1 MLRSRLQ
8 ARFLFGML
16 TAILAMSTM
25 ASANAQ
31 SRSLEFKVV
40 ALAEENSIHRPF
52 VDAAKTWLAKE
63 AAADNFSIDYLHNT
77 AKIDEAFLSGYHLFL
92 QLDYPPYMW
101 TAKAATA
108 FQNYVEKGKGHGP
121 VFEFL
126 VPDVQ
131 TAKRRL
137 VAAGCTIQE
146 ENASIPRSYIRDP
159 YGVVFNISQARHEK

>member
-1 MLRSRLQ
+1 MGNGFRSSRDVIIRTDSWAEAMKFYGTVLGLPVVHQSETLAGFETGSFRL
-8 ARFLFGML
+8 
-16 TAILAMSTM
+16 
-25 ASANAQ
+25 
-31 SRSLEFKVV
+31 
-40 ALAEENSIHRPF
+40 
-52 VDAAKTWLAKE
+52 
-63 AAADNFSIDYLHNT
+63 
-77 AKIDEAFLSGYHLFL
+77 
-92 QLDYPPYMW
+92 
-101 TAKAATA
+101 
-108 FQNYVEKGKGHGP
+108 YVEKGKGHGP